1 MSKRFPCACPR
12 AKQIVGQKSGLG
24 FAGGFAFPG
33 FKANWLYAVYDEDG
47 AYEPSSGQWT
57 YTVSSPQLDGST
69 FTYVCTGSAPNFA
82 AGDLVLREFPG
93 AGPMTDYLTGIS
105 QTYPKIY
112 HVYIC
117 TNAITGSG
125 ADPSLDTAHFQL
137 WDFHQEGTFSET
149 QGPSGWPW
157 TGANFALFCQT
168 TDTAQLEVTTTTAL
182 NNFPLFPVALTGLT
196 AKIGAGN
203 DTARSFSDMTVQE
216 CSAAGTFAYDW
227 TFANNY
233 DGTEP
238 AYTAPSA
245 APSTEQTPLVF
256 PAIPAQRV
264 VGYGPTY
271 SGAGSSQ
278 VMESVFFISGTQPA
292 ALVTW
297 AFSAT
302 ALTFEFACWSWN
314 DDVEYEFMP
323 FRWGPL
329 ASAPATVTQTIA
341 LGGASY
347 TLAEVAAQALG
358 LMNATT
364 FDSVAWGTSWTNSYN
379 ASGAVVSTRN
389 VASSVATAI
398 SESGSVG
405 TPVTWGVAIN
415 GSPFVAGETSYFM
428 TRALVD
434 ICGNYCTRSYAE
446 GTSGPIACANG
457 NVNGFAPFTLNPPS
471 TAGQSVAAYN
481 QGRC

>member
-1 MSKRFPCACPR
+1 
-12 AKQIVGQKSGLG
+12 
-24 FAGGFAFPG
+24 
-33 FKANWLYAVYDEDG
+33 
-47 AYEPSSGQWT
+47 
-57 YTVSSPQLDGST
+57 
-69 FTYVCTGSAPNFA
+69 
-82 AGDLVLREFPG
+82 
-93 AGPMTDYLTGIS
+93 
-105 QTYPKIY
+105 
-112 HVYIC
+112 
-117 TNAITGSG
+117 
-125 ADPSLDTAHFQL
+125 
-137 WDFHQEGTFSET
+137 
-149 QGPSGWPW
+149 
-157 TGANFALFCQT
+157 
-168 TDTAQLEVTTTTAL
+168 
-182 NNFPLFPVALTGLT
+182 
-196 AKIGAGN
+196 
-203 DTARSFSDMTVQE
+203 
-216 CSAAGTFAYDW
+216 
-227 TFANNY
+227 
-233 DGTEP
+233 
-238 AYTAPSA
+238 
-245 APSTEQTPLVF
+245 
-256 PAIPAQRV
+256 
-264 VGYGPTY
+264 
-271 SGAGSSQ
+271 
-278 VMESVFFISGTQPA
+278 VFFISGTQPA